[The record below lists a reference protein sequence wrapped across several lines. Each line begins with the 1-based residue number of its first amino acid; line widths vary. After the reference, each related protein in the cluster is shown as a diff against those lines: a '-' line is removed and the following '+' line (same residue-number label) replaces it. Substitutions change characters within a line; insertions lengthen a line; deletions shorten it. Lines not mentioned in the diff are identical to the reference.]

1 MDFKAL
7 EYICAISEAQTISQA
22 AKNLFISQPAL
33 SQYLSK
39 VEQELGTPLFVRTG
53 STMILTSAGAIVV
66 REGRALLTARK
77 ELMGQ
82 VASLA
87 SGRAETLRFGISPFY
102 SKYYLPLLLPYY
114 RANHP
119 HIRLN
124 IVEQSSTELE
134 QRVLDGELDLCFIP
148 AEPTR
153 EGLTYRPIY
162 MEEIMIAVP
171 PAHPVNAHA
180 VPSGGTPYLDLG
192 LLRNEPF
199 VELVSSLK
207 FSTMSRRIFR
217 HFSITPNVIY
227 ESTSWDTVCMLV
239 AHGIGVGFLPKVLM
253 HRHLHEPRF
262 YRICGIDSTR
272 TYSAVYASQNRLSHS
287 ALNLIN
293 VFQRLLEGNQS

>member
-1 MDFKAL
+1 M
-7 EYICAISEAQTISQA
+7 
-22 AKNLFISQPAL
+22 LFRS
-33 SQYLSK
+33 
-39 VEQELGTPLFVRTG
+39 
-53 STMILTSAGAIVV
+53 
-66 REGRALLTARK
+66 
-77 ELMGQ
+77 
-82 VASLA
+82 
-87 SGRAETLRFGISPFY
+87 LRFGISPFY

-134 QRVLDGELDLCFIP
+134 QRVLDGDLDLCFIP

-171 PAHPVNAHA
+171 PTHPVNAHA

-199 VELVSSLK
+199 VELVPSLK
-207 FSTMSRRIFR
+207 FSMMSRRIFR

-272 TYSAVYASQNRLSHS
+272 TYSAVYASQHRLSHS

-293 VFQRLLEGNQS
+293 VFQRLLEGDQS